1 MDDEVHNEARTCM
14 KIREVILESA
24 ALREGVND
32 PAIFKCVFVI
42 GGPGSGKSAVSS
54 MLGLRALGYVSINSD
69 EAFTHQLK
77 KRGLDLKMPP
87 EEEAARN
94 AARSRAKEM
103 TATKMVN
110 ALEGRLGVVIDG
122 TGEDLSKIAKVKSQ
136 LGELGYEFYLV
147 VVYANLETAKRR
159 NAGRDRSV
167 PESVVEKK
175 WHGVQRNMDNFLEMF
190 ENSMIIDNNGTIQD
204 LRPQID
210 NAYKQI
216 VRWTDTEPQL
226 PAALDWIAD
235 QLGDNEPELDDD
247 DLEEPEDDE
256 LDDTEDTE
264 DNEDDTEDEED
275 TDDQLGG
282 VRQSKL

>member
-1 MDDEVHNEARTCM
+1 M
-14 KIREVILESA
+14 KIREVITESA
-24 ALREGVND
+24 LHEGVND
-32 PAIFKCVFVI
+32 PAIFKCVFVM

-69 EAFTHQLK
+69 EAFTYQLQ

-87 EEEAARN
+87 EEEAARS

-103 TATKMVN
+103 TATKMTN

-122 TGEDLSKIAKVKSQ
+122 TGEDLEKITKVKQQ

-159 NAGRDRSV
+159 NAKRDRSV

-190 ENSMIIDNNGTIQD
+190 ENSMIIDNNGTLED
-204 LRPQID
+204 LRPQIQ

-216 VRWTDTEPQL
+216 ARWTAAEPQE

-235 QLGDNEPELDDD
+235 QLGNNEPELEPDELD
-247 DLEEPEDDE
+247 EPEDDE
-256 LDDTEDTE
+256 LDDTE

-275 TDDQLGG
+275 TDDELGR
-282 VRQSKL
+282 VRQGQL

>member
-1 MDDEVHNEARTCM
+1 MDDEVYNEARTCM
-14 KIREVILESA
+14 KIREIITES
-24 ALREGVND
+24 ALREGIND

-69 EAFTHQLK
+69 EAFTHQLH

-87 EEEAARN
+87 EQEAERS
-94 AARSRAKEM
+94 AARSRAKEITAAKM
-103 TATKMVN
+103 TH

-122 TGEDLSKIAKVKSQ
+122 TGEDIQKISKVRAQ
-136 LGELGYEFYLV
+136 LEELGYEFYLV

-159 NAGRDRSV
+159 NAQRDRSV
-167 PESVVEKK
+167 PESIVEKK

-190 ENSMIIDNNGTIQD
+190 DNSLIIDNNGTLSD

-210 NAYKQI
+210 AAYKQI
-216 VRWTDTEPQL
+216 ARWTSMEPQL
-226 PAALDWIAD
+226 PAAHDWIED
-235 QLGDNEPELDDD
+235 QQTSDEPDTEDDVED
-247 DLEEPEDDE
+247 DLDDE
-256 LDDTEDTE
+256 LDDTEDT
-264 DNEDDTEDEED
+264 NDDSVEPEKDSE
-275 TDDQLGG
+275 DDQLGG